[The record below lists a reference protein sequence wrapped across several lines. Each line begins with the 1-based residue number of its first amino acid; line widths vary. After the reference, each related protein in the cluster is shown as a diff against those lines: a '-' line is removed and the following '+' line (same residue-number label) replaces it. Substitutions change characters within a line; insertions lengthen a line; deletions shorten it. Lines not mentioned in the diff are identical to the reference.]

1 MTYIK
6 LPMMRVTRMV
16 PPPPIRITGDEGVS
30 EYYPSTN
37 QPVSILLETER
48 GVVLRMSYDQHN
60 QIGEVYISDDLLDQ
74 FIAAR
79 TTIDP
84 KYADS
89 PGLGSNH
96 GKGNP

>member
-6 LPMMRVTRMV
+6 LPLMRVTQMS
-16 PPPPIRITGDEGVS
+16 PPPPIRIANDEGVLLH
-30 EYYPSTN
+30 YPN
-37 QPVSILLETER
+37 QHVSILLETER

-60 QIGEVYISDDLLDQ
+60 QIGEVYISDELLDQ
-74 FIAAR
+74 FVAAR

-89 PGLGSNH
+89 PMLGSNN
-96 GKGNP
+96 GKVQS